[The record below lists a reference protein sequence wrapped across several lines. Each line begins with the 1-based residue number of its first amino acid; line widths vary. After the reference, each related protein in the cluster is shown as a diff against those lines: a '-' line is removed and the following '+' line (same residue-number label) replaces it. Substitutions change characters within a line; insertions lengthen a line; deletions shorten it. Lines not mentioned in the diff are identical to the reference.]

1 MTDFS
6 IGERMLLHLMKY
18 RQVDTSE
25 YFNIPWDLT
34 QDGIASS
41 LRISRAHAS
50 IELKKH
56 REKGNVREDQVR
68 IKGGKVKR
76 KCYMLTEDGL
86 KAAEEVKDAVIAAG
100 MQVDSILDLK
110 RQDPEIVFENLSDRD
125 RFALGCACVF
135 RVPVPMADMPAH
147 ERAVI
152 PFDVREYTAVPQD
165 FRKRFLDA
173 FPDDSRLWHIEA
185 ANYWSERG
193 QDVLENAIDRTRERL
208 YHQLAGG
215 GTLEASK
222 NIDANLYDLMY
233 EDDPE
238 LSEMIL
244 AIDHDQKVVRKRN
257 GTETEEFKYAKYRD
271 SLLILKTEL
280 AMSLGRLDTAE
291 RLARELS
298 DSYGQEEAGLAL
310 LSKVLFSKGRRDE
323 AEDLVNRIE
332 ASGNTTAAL
341 MLAEVFID
349 LEDTERA
356 KAMSAAAGRSMVEN
370 NEAAV
375 MQKHFVDA
383 MIAMAEGDVSTAVK
397 KLDKVRD
404 STEGPARKKA
414 EALKRRLLFS

>member
-1 MTDFS
+1 MTEFS
-6 IGERMLLHLMKY
+6 IGERMLLHLLKY

-56 REKGNVREDQVR
+56 REKGNVREEQVR

-76 KCYMLTEDGL
+76 KCYTLTDDGL
-86 KAAEEVKDAVIAAG
+86 AAAEKVKEEVIAAG
-100 MQVDSILDLK
+100 IEPDSLLDLK
-110 RQDPEIVFENLSDRD
+110 RQDPEIVFESLSDKD

-135 RVPVPMADMPAH
+135 RVPVPMADMPPH
-147 ERAVI
+147 ERSVI
-152 PFDVREYTAVPQD
+152 PFDVREYTAVPAD
-165 FRKRFLDA
+165 FRKRFLEA
-173 FPDDSRLWHIEA
+173 FPEESRLWHIEA
-185 ANYWSERG
+185 ANYWGERG
-193 QDVLENAIDRTRERL
+193 EDVLESPVDRVRERL

-215 GTLEASK
+215 GTLEAAK

-233 EDDPE
+233 EVDPE
-238 LSEMIL
+238 LSEMVL
-244 AIDHDQKVVRKRN
+244 AIDHDRMVTRKRD
-257 GTETEEFKYAKYRD
+257 GIEYEEYKYARYRD

-280 AMSLGRLDTAE
+280 AVSLGRLDTAE

-298 DSYGQEEAGLAL
+298 DSPGQEEAGLAL
-310 LSKVLFSKGRRDE
+310 LAKVLMAKDKRDE
-323 AEDLVNRIE
+323 ADALIDKIMS
-332 ASGNTTAAL
+332 SGNTVAAL
-341 MLAEVFID
+341 MAAETLVDMGDID
-349 LEDTERA
+349 RA
-356 KAMSAAAGRSMVEN
+356 KKMSAEAGRNMVRN

-383 MIAMAEGDVSTAVK
+383 SIALAEGDTDAAVK

-414 EALKRRLLFS
+414 EALKRRILFA